1 MNNWLHDYAT
11 YRYGKPDKTLNKAW
25 EILYATAY
33 GTYKGHRRP
42 SESYLCARPSLK
54 VRTVSA
60 WGSARIYYQE
70 NKYEEAVR
78 LFASAKNRFKGHDTY
93 EYDLVDFTRQL
104 VANKGRT
111 TYKKIIQFYKNKE
124 KDSVALYSERFLELI
139 LLQDKLLSCRPEL
152 CVSNWINQARK
163 CTNNITQKDLMEF
176 NARAL
181 LTTWADAPGQL
192 TDYAHRE
199 WSGLLRDYYY
209 PRWKLF
215 FGWLNHSMKG
225 EQLPEPDY
233 YPIEKKWVHSTQQS
247 TIPNINLYEIV
258 EKCLN
263 FK

>member
-1 MNNWLHDYAT
+1 
-11 YRYGKPDKTLNKAW
+11 
-25 EILYATAY
+25 
-33 GTYKGHRRP
+33 
-42 SESYLCARPSLK
+42 
-54 VRTVSA
+54 
-60 WGSARIYYQE
+60 
-70 NKYEEAVR
+70 
-78 LFASAKNRFKGHDTY
+78 
-93 EYDLVDFTRQL
+93 
-104 VANKGRT
+104 
-111 TYKKIIQFYKNKE
+111 
-124 KDSVALYSERFLELI
+124 
-139 LLQDKLLSCRPEL
+139 
-152 CVSNWINQARK
+152 
-163 CTNNITQKDLMEF
+163 MEF

-215 FGWLNHSMKG
+215 FDWLNHSMKG